1 MSVLHWHGYYFPTGY
16 GGLEHFMTNLA
27 EKWQV
32 CKERFVVSSNQK
44 YVLSS
49 SKTAVGKDLLG
60 LLKVSMCIFLLFLQ
74 EICQPD

>member
-1 MSVLHWHGYYFPTGY
+1 MCLCCTGTVITSRTGY
-16 GGLEHFMTNLA
+16 GGLERFMTHLA

-60 LLKVSMCIFLLFLQ
+60 LLKVSMCIFLQ
-74 EICQPD
+74 EIRQPD